1 MRAILRWFRIFKNK
15 NIKEKKKREG
25 EHFSNPSDRKT
36 WPDKGEEEKIQIPQT
51 VPQASRLQQSCEGWK
66 PKPDFT
72 GGRETLPSL
81 ACSASVCKAPTSLDP
96 APDGASHAGAIR
108 SYLARAVGQEI
119 SADLEE
125 RLLLWKRLPLFFFHE
140 ANSKKQ
146 QLFETFREF
155 GILK

>member
-1 MRAILRWFRIFKNK
+1 MRAILRWFWIFKNK
-15 NIKEKKKREG
+15 NIKQKKKREG

-81 ACSASVCKAPTSLDP
+81 ACSASVRKAPTSLDP

-125 RLLLWKRLPLFFFHE
+125 RLLLWKRLPLFF
-140 ANSKKQ
+140 SMKLIQKSSSCLK
-146 QLFETFREF
+146 LFRSLEY
-155 GILK
+155 